1 MLAYFYEIQ
10 MPFAKSASK
19 TLSPVESTAKYI
31 SLRGVQIQLPLIQ
44 DGLDRNSFLSGRF
57 DSVRIHTNGQ
67 AFLKPTILTI
77 GSSGQVDKAIL
88 VALTNVDFGP
98 EDTSPE
104 ENSTRKATEATIV
117 GMASGLIL
125 TDLAN
130 TLHNSLCNLG
140 DLDSLHV
147 QLVQPL
153 LVLLLLHQQQ
163 VSLLTGM
170 DGNRRE
176 NDTFSATNGIPIG
189 REDSRK
195 RHLGSLGSH
204 FVKLSVQVSM
214 PHAQTSVHL
223 THCSK
228 TPYFDF
234 RDKPCCEKGG
244 KKWLRFFR

>member
-1 MLAYFYEIQ
+1 M
-10 MPFAKSASK
+10 SK
-19 TLSPVESTAKYI
+19 AQPNTFPYGECK
-31 SLRGVQIQLPLIQ
+31 LPLIQ
-44 DGLDRNSFLSGRF
+44 DGLDRNSFLSWRL

-117 GMASGLIL
+117 GMASGLVL

-176 NDTFSATNGIPIG
+176 NDTFSTNGIPIG

-228 TPYFDF
+228 TPYFDLNVC
-234 RDKPCCEKGG
+234 KS
-244 KKWLRFFR
+244 